1 MSVRHD
7 WYQSDTSV
15 VVTVLLKNATE
26 KNYSVKIEA
35 ETLDVTADGYS
46 LHLELLNP
54 INPDQSS
61 HKTTPSKIEIVLKK
75 VTGERW
81 DSLQKTE
88 QPAKPVQLHKR
99 DWDRIAKETEL
110 KEAEEAKGEE
120 GLQNLFQKIYGDSS
134 DEVRKAMNKSF
145 SESGGT
151 VLSTN
156 WAEVGAKKV
165 DVKPPDGTEFKK
177 WDE

>member
-1 MSVRHD
+1 MVLTSGILKNVKTKSAFHRAVLEKSLFLTRMSVRHD

-46 LHLELLNP
+46 LHLELLKP
-54 INPDQSS
+54 VNPDQSS

-99 DWDRIAKETEL
+99 DWDRIAKENEL
-110 KEAEEAKGEE
+110 KEAEEAKVTSAGR
-120 GLQNLFQKIYGDSS
+120 G
-134 DEVRKAMNKSF
+134 
-145 SESGGT
+145 
-151 VLSTN
+151 
-156 WAEVGAKKV
+156 
-165 DVKPPDGTEFKK
+165 
-177 WDE
+177 